1 MTRLEKFVQH
11 IRYTE
16 PWNYLF
22 SEAHVRILL
31 VKPRW
36 FVHGGQYRYLE
47 NVRFTP
53 LSLGILAALS
63 DGHEVKIADGDWQ
76 ALPSGDG
83 FDLVGITVTTF
94 TSERVYDLT
103 RKFKKCGAKVILGGV
118 HPSILPEECLD
129 HADSVVVGEAEY
141 VWKDVL
147 RDAEKGGL
155 EQVYR
160 SDRPTDMN
168 DVPFPRRDLLDEPSW
183 FTCVQ
188 STRGCPNSCRY
199 CYLPS
204 TPLRQ
209 YRKRAVELVVEEIR
223 SLRQKIL
230 FFVDDNLFAD
240 REYAIRLFNAIIPLK
255 KSWAIQAPTTIGDD
269 DELLDV
275 MAEAGCFNVQ
285 VGFQSFNKNSLKW
298 ASVEHNRIEKYQDLV
313 RKLHDRKILITGF
326 FMFGFDTDGFDSFD
340 ATVELAKVIDIDDA
354 NLYILTPYPGTPIYA
369 RFQREGRLLKT
380 TRRTQFGWSH
390 AVFHPKQMTHE
401 ELERGVQRAY
411 DMLYPFFR
419 KKLKRVIFKRF
430 TWLLKHPRLIAVL
443 VGGNVRHARVRIEPS

>member
-1 MTRLEKFVQH
+1 M
-11 IRYTE
+11 
-16 PWNYLF
+16 
-22 SEAHVRILL
+22 RILL

-63 DGHEVKIADGDWQ
+63 DGHEVKIADEDWQ
-76 ALPSGDG
+76 AIPLDEG

-103 RKFKKCGAKVILGGV
+103 HKFKKRGAKVILGGV
-118 HPSILPEECLD
+118 HPSILPDECLD

-147 RDAEKGGL
+147 RDVEKGTL
-155 EQVYR
+155 ERVYSSER
-160 SDRPTDMN
+160 LTDMN
-168 DVPFPRRDLLDEPSW
+168 DVPFPNRALLDESSW
-183 FTCVQ
+183 FTCIQ
-188 STRGCPNSCRY
+188 ATRGCPNSCRY

-204 TPLRQ
+204 TPWRE
-209 YRKRAVELVVEEIR
+209 YRKRSVELVVEEIR
-223 SLRQKIL
+223 TLRQKIF

-240 REYAIRLFNAIIPLK
+240 RDYAIRLFNAIVPLK
-255 KSWAIQAPTTIGDD
+255 KSWAIQGPTTIGDD
-269 DELLDV
+269 DELLDA
-275 MAEAGCFNVQ
+275 MAEGGCFNVQ
-285 VGFQSFNKNSLKW
+285 VGFQSFNKNSLMW
-298 ASVEHNRIEKYQDLV
+298 ASVEHNRVEKYRDLV
-313 RKLHDRKILITGF
+313 RKLHDRNIIVTGF
-326 FMFGFDTDGFDSFD
+326 FMFGFDTDLPDAFD
-340 ATVELAKVIDIDDA
+340 ATVELVKLIDIDDA

-369 RFQREGRLLKT
+369 RFQREGRLLEG
-380 TRRTQFGWSH
+380 TRRTQLGWSH

-430 TWLLKHPRLIAVL
+430 SWILKHPHLIPVL
-443 VGGNVRHARVRIEPS
+443 VRGNIRRARVRTEPV